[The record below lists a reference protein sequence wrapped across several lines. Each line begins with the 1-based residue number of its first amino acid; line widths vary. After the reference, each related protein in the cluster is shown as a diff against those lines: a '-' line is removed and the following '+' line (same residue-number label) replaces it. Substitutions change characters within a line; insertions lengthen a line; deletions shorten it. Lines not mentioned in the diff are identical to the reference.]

1 MRTRPLPTTWAG
13 VLSLS
18 LLGGCGDKPE
28 ARTVREEAGDAWQA
42 AKVWGQAKRAE
53 AERVY
58 VESVDRLA
66 KTYEDALARARAK
79 GGDAAEALEA
89 KWADVTRRLAE
100 VKSAGTDAWE
110 RTRDA
115 FVAAYEA
122 FQREM
127 AAP

>member
-1 MRTRPLPTTWAG
+1 MRTRPLPLTWAG

-28 ARTVREEAGDAWQA
+28 ARTVRKEASDVWQA
-42 AKVWGQAKRAE
+42 AKAWGYAQRAE

-66 KTYEDALARARAK
+66 TTYEAAKAEAQAK
-79 GGDAAEALEA
+79 GGDARESLEA
-89 KWADVTRRLAE
+89 KWAELTRRLAE
-100 VKSAGTDAWE
+100 VKSASADTWE
-110 RTRDA
+110 RTRVS

-127 AAP
+127 ARP